1 MSLEKAKAFLD
12 HVGHDSKLRAEVRE
26 PGRKALHEVLGL
38 AKKHGFDVSP
48 HDLHNALRERFG
60 ATHIPAATKDDE
72 ANCIFIAA
80 R

>member
-12 HVGHDSKLRAEVRE
+12 HVSRDTKLRDQVRE
-26 PGRKALHEVLGL
+26 PGRKALHEVLSL
-38 AKKHGFDVSP
+38 AKKHGYDVSGP
-48 HDLHNALRERFG
+48 ELHNALRERFG
-60 ATHIPAATKDDE
+60 ATHIPAAQSDDE